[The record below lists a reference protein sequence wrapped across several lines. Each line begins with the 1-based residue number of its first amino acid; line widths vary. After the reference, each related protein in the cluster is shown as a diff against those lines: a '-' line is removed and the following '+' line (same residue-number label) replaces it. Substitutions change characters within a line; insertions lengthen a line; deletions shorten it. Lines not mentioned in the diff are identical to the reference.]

1 MSKAGILTFHRC
13 INYGSYWQARCLAE
27 GLASMG
33 VEAVLLEHMSDRV
46 NRAEWQCALKPL
58 LPAATPKEDYPLY
71 KAKIRKFFQSFASL
85 PLSSPFPLEN
95 PAAMDDYSL
104 IVVGSDEVWNLRH
117 PWYGGYPVFY
127 GEGLRC
133 GRVVSYA
140 ATFGSLTSSERLEG
154 WAEKLRKFSH
164 ISVRDLHSER
174 IIRETLGIE
183 PELVLDPCLQFPQT
197 MKASRDDGEAA
208 AYIAVYGHSFPT
220 WFQDTVRRWAGDR
233 DYPLVSIGY
242 RNDWA
247 DEQWI
252 DAGPE
257 DFASFIS
264 EAKAVVTNFFHGCVF
279 SLVNDK
285 PFACVLSDYR
295 SNKIRD
301 LTRLVRAEDHVL
313 TEDTTSTHLDGIL
326 GNPLPMGISER
337 ISSLRDT
344 SNAYLSHALQ

>member
-1 MSKAGILTFHRC
+1 MPKAGILTFHRC

-46 NRAEWQCALKPL
+46 NRAEWRCALQPL

-71 KAKIRKFFQSFASL
+71 ECKIRKFFHSFAGL

-95 PAAMDDYSL
+95 PDAMDEYPL

-117 PWYGGYPVFY
+117 PWYGGCPVFY

-133 GRVVSYA
+133 ERIVSYA

-154 WAEKLRKFSH
+154 WAEKLRRFSH

-174 IIRETLGIE
+174 IIRETLGIA

-197 MKASRDDGEAA
+197 MNASRDEGEAA
-208 AYIAVYGHSFPT
+208 SYIAVYGHSFPT
-220 WFQDTVRRWAGDR
+220 WFQNAARRWAGEMG
-233 DYPLVSIGY
+233 YPLVSIGY

-257 DFASFIS
+257 EFARFIS
-264 EAKAVVTNFFHGCVF
+264 DATAVVTNFFHGCVF
-279 SLVNDK
+279 ALINEK

-301 LTRLVRAEDHVL
+301 LMQLVRAEHHVL
-313 TEDTTSTHLDGIL
+313 SEDTIPSLDVIL
-326 GNPLPMGISER
+326 GNPLPTSISQR

>member
-1 MSKAGILTFHRC
+1 MPKVGILTFHRC
-13 INYGSYWQARCLAE
+13 INYGSYWQAHCLAE

-33 VEAVLLEHMSDRV
+33 VEAVLLEHTSDRV
-46 NRAEWQCALKPL
+46 NRAEWRCALQPL
-58 LPAATPKEDYPLY
+58 LPAATPTEDYPLY
-71 KAKIRKFFQSFASL
+71 KSKIQKFFRSFASL

-117 PWYGGYPVFY
+117 PWYGGYPAFY

-133 GRVVSYA
+133 RRLVSYA
-140 ATFGSLTSSERLEG
+140 ATFGSLASSERLEG

-174 IIRETLGIE
+174 IIRETLGLE
-183 PELVLDPCLQFPQT
+183 AELVLDPCLQFPQ
-197 MKASRDDGEAA
+197 MVKASRDDVDAA
-208 AYIAVYGHSFPT
+208 TYIAVYGHSFPT
-220 WFQDTVRRWAGDR
+220 WFQDAVCRWAGDR
-233 DYPLVSIGY
+233 GYRLVSIGY

-247 DEQWI
+247 AEQWI

-257 DFASFIS
+257 DFATFIS
-264 EAKAVVTNFFHGCVF
+264 GAKAVVTNFFHGCVF
-279 SLVNDK
+279 SLVKEK

-301 LTRLVRAEDHVL
+301 LTRLVGADHHVL
-313 TEDTTSTHLDGIL
+313 TEDTTPSHLDFIL
-326 GNPLPMGISER
+326 GNPLPMDISQR